1 MAGAAAMCL
10 LATRIE
16 RDLAQPANHVGGS
29 QVAEM
34 KALPNSYRLAL
45 DGKGLAA

>member
-1 MAGAAAMCL
+1 MAGAAAKCL

-16 RDLAQPANHVGGS
+16 QYQSATHVGGS